1 MLPAAIPH
9 RALPVLGVVPRI
21 EPRTVRVSLT
31 DRCDL
36 ACVYCRPSRSDG
48 YLEKR
53 LGDEAWKAMVQAL
66 VQAGVKRFRIT
77 GGQRLVHPRVPELV
91 AYVASLGVED
101 LALTTN
107 ATQPDPLSRPLR
119 DAGLRR

>member
-1 MLPAAIPH
+1 MMASPQLRRSLP
-9 RALPVLGVVPRI
+9 LMGDVPRV

-53 LGDEAWKAMVQAL
+53 LDES
-66 VQAGVKRFRIT
+66 AGH
-77 GGQRLVHPRVPELV
+77 RLPRVVVQTALEV
-91 AYVASLGVED
+91 AVTA
-101 LALTTN
+101 
-107 ATQPDPLSRPLR
+107 
-119 DAGLRR
+119 

>member
-1 MLPAAIPH
+1 MSL
-9 RALPVLGVVPRI
+9 ALPSRRSLPLVAEAPRI

-36 ACVYCRPSRSDG
+36 ACVYCRPSRNDG

-53 LGDEAWKAMVQAL
+53 LDDDAWKTMIRAL
-66 VQAGVKRFRIT
+66 VKAGVRRVRIT
-77 GGQRLVHPRVPELV
+77 GGEPLLHPRVVELV
-91 AYVASLGVED
+91 SFVASLGVVD

-107 ATQPDPLSRPLR
+107 GTLLEKTAEPLR
-119 DAGLRR
+119 KAGL